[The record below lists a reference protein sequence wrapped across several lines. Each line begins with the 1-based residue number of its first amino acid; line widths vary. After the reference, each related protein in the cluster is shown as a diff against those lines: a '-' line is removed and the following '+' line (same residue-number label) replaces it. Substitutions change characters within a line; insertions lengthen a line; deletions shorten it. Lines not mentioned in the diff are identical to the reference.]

1 MSERIPIVAAIDTEA
16 LIWGV
21 RQKGQRDK
29 LERGKWLFEE
39 LEDIN
44 ARIIVPAVVVAE
56 YLVRVDLLR
65 REAVI
70 TELSRRFI
78 IPSFD
83 VKCAAIAAGLYKF
96 GDAQRPRGAADRRK
110 CLKADCLIIPT
121 AHSHK
126 AQRFYSH
133 DKDCRKLAQ
142 TLSGW
147 DVRDLP
153 ESPSSLFPP

>member
-83 VKCAAIAAGLYKF
+83 VKWRRLRLGFISSATPS
-96 GDAQRPRGAADRRK
+96 DRGAPRTGASASRRIV
-110 CLKADCLIIPT
+110 L
-121 AHSHK
+121 
-126 AQRFYSH
+126 
-133 DKDCRKLAQ
+133 
-142 TLSGW
+142 
-147 DVRDLP
+147 
-153 ESPSSLFPP
+153 LFPPPIHTRRSGSIVTTKTVVSSPKL